1 MADTLY
7 DKFKEKLM
15 AKEIDMINDT
25 IKLSLVK
32 NTYNFTATDEFLD
45 DVGTGNLAGG
55 SAAAQTIAGTKTITN
70 GVFDSTDVIETFT
83 SINDGTVNALLVW
96 KDTGD
101 TATSPV
107 IAYIDSPVELPFATN
122 GGDVNFNLHTSGY
135 FKL

>member
-1 MADTLY
+1 MADALF
-7 DKFKEKLM
+7 DKYKEKLM
-15 AKEIDMINDT
+15 GATIDMINDT

-32 NTYNFTATDEFLD
+32 NTYTFTSTDEFLD
-45 DVGTGNLAGG
+45 DVGDSNLAGG
-55 SAAAQTIAGTKTITN
+55 AAGAQTIAGTKTVTN
-70 GVFDSTDVIETFT
+70 GVFDSTDVIETFS

-96 KDTGD
+96 KDTGNP
-101 TATSPV
+101 ATSPV